1 MGLNTR
7 QYERKTYIG
16 IIGGKFATKAN
27 ADTPNAVKRF
37 SEKKNQDVYE
47 LLYDDVTGRITD
59 IHIEE
64 SQFGKQLIVG
74 VNDVGDYLQVQ
85 IPVESKYFWHFAMK
99 INYVDFNQEIMIAPY
114 SFEDKTKKDSKGNPQ
129 KITGLNIYQPAIANA
144 NNKTQYYYTESEPKG
159 KPMPE
164 KDMDETD
171 YKVFRLKE
179 QKFLIEAVSKI
190 KLTQHD
196 EEPAHIANATDD
208 EIPPVSDDLP
218 FSIALLFT
226 IGSLA
231 TSMF

>member
-1 MGLNTR
+1 MGLNQVNR
-7 QYERKTYIG
+7 ESKTYIG

-27 ADTPNAVKRF
+27 SDTPNAVKRF
-37 SEKKNQDVYE
+37 SEKKNQDVWE
-47 LLYDDVTGRITD
+47 LVYDNVTGRITD
-59 IHIEE
+59 IRIEE
-64 SQFGKQLIVG
+64 SPYGKQLIVA
-74 VNDVGDYLQVQ
+74 VNDVGDYLQLQ

-99 INYVDFNQEIMIAPY
+99 INYVDFNSEMMIAPY

-144 NNKTQYYYTESEPKG
+144 NNKVQYYYTDAEPKG

-179 QKFLIEAVSKI
+179 QKFLLEAVSKI
-190 KLTQHD
+190 KLQHHD
-196 EEPAHIANATDD
+196 EEPAHIANAPSD

-218 FSIALLFT
+218 F
-226 IGSLA
+226 
-231 TSMF
+231 